1 MTRVL
6 LRSAKDPFTPVSPEL
21 SLALYTRG
29 IFGRNVG
36 NLVFTEAVHKLIS
49 VPGTEVV
56 SNSFLSERPG
66 VDQAY
71 VDRVNEQFDLFV
83 VPLAN
88 AFRLSF
94 LENLKRLTW
103 VIEKLRIPVV
113 VIGVGVHGGVGS
125 LDNPF
130 PPPTDEL
137 RVAVRRFVRAVL
149 DKSATIGVRGEF
161 TAAYLAELGFG
172 DDVVD
177 VVGCPS
183 LFRYG
188 PDLQVNK
195 RVAALTRESR
205 FTINISPYVRLMD
218 EVGTRHAK
226 RYPNMVYLPQGEE
239 VLELLLWGTHPEKV
253 RSKLPHHTG
262 HQLYREDRIRFFVDT
277 WTWMRYLAE
286 QEFSFGTR
294 IHGNIVAL
302 SAGTPAYVLAHDSRT
317 LELARYHDIPH
328 SLVPDLTPEIDAA
341 DLYAQADYTAF
352 NAGHAQRWDRFASF
366 LERNGIEHVFQPGKA
381 DPGYDERLDAVG
393 LPPAVTTLM
402 TTDPEARKRITAR
415 VAELYSLGGLP
426 ALRKAHKPQHPF
438 PHTAATSEGKVP
450 AARRPLPAAVRRLP
464 VPVRSALRHSR
475 ALANRLRRQP

>member
-21 SLALYTRG
+21 SLALYKHG

-49 VPGTEVV
+49 VPGNEIV

-71 VDRVNEQFDLFV
+71 VDRINEQFDLFV

-88 AFRLSF
+88 AFRMSF

-103 VIEKLRIPVV
+103 VIERLRIPVV
-113 VIGVGVHGGVGS
+113 VVGVGVAGGPRS
-125 LDNPF
+125 LADPF

-149 DKSATIGVRGEF
+149 ERSATIGVRGEF
-161 TAAYLAELGFG
+161 TRNYLAELGFG

-183 LFRYG
+183 LFRDG
-188 PDLQVNK
+188 PDLQITK
-195 RVAALTRESR
+195 RVAGITRESR
-205 FTINISPYVRLMD
+205 FTINISPYVYLMD
-218 EVGTRHAK
+218 KIGTRHAE
-226 RYPNMVYLPQGEE
+226 RYPNMVYVPQGDE
-239 VLELLLWGTHPEKV
+239 VLELLLWGSHPEKV
-253 RSKLPHHTG
+253 RAGLPHHRG
-262 HQLYREDRIRFFVDT
+262 HQLYREDRIRFFVDG

-294 IHGNIVAL
+294 IHGNIAAL
-302 SAGTPAYVLAHDSRT
+302 AAGTPAFVLAHDSRT

-328 SLVPDLTPEIDAA
+328 RLLPDVSPDVDAA
-341 DLYAQADYTAF
+341 ELYAEADYTAF
-352 NAGHAQRWDRFASF
+352 NAGQAERWDRFASF
-366 LERNGIEHVFQPGKA
+366 LERNGIEHIFQPGKA
-381 DPGYDERLDAVG
+381 NPGYDARLDAAG

-402 TTDPEARKRITAR
+402 TSDPEARERISAR
-415 VAELYSLGGLP
+415 MAELYSLGGVR
-426 ALRKAHKPQHPF
+426 ALRKKHKPEFPF
-438 PHTAATSEGKVP
+438 PHTTAPREGLAAGERPPVP
-450 AARRPLPAAVRRLP
+450 SAVRRLP
-464 VPVRSALRHSR
+464 VPVQSALRRSR
-475 ALANRLRRQP
+475 ALARRLSRQP

>member
-21 SLALYTRG
+21 SLALYKQG

-36 NLVFTEAVHKLIS
+36 NLVFTESVHKLIS

-71 VDRVNEQFDLFV
+71 VDRINEQFDMFV

-88 AFRLSF
+88 AFRLRF
-94 LENLKRLTW
+94 LDNLERLTW
-103 VIEKLRIPVV
+103 VIERLRIPVV
-113 VIGVGVHGGVGS
+113 VIGVGVAGGTGS

-137 RVAVRRFVRAVL
+137 RAAVGRFVRAVL
-149 DKSATIGVRGEF
+149 EKSATIGVRGEF
-161 TAAYLAELGFG
+161 SRAYLAELGFG

-183 LFRYG
+183 LFRDG
-188 PDLQVNK
+188 PDLQVAK
-195 RVAALTRESR
+195 RVAELTPESR
-205 FTINISPYVRLMD
+205 FTVNISPYVRLMD

-226 RYPNMVYLPQGEE
+226 RYPNMVYVPQGDE
-239 VLELLLWGTHPEKV
+239 VLELLLWGTHPHNV
-253 RSKLPHHTG
+253 RPGLPHHTG

-286 QEFSFGTR
+286 RDFSFGTR

-302 SAGTPAYVLAHDSRT
+302 AAGTPAYVLAHDSRT
-317 LELARYHDIPH
+317 LELAQYHDIPH
-328 SLVPDLTPEIDAA
+328 SLVPDLSPEVDAA

-352 NAGHAQRWDRFASF
+352 NAGQAQRWDRFAGF

-381 DPGYDERLDAVG
+381 NPDYDRRLDAVG

-402 TTDPEARKRITAR
+402 TTDPEARERITAR
-415 VAELYSLGGLP
+415 LAELYSLGGLR
-426 ALRKAHKPQHPF
+426 ALRRAHKPHIPF
-438 PHTAATSEGKVP
+438 PHTAAPTGVGATGE
-450 AARRPLPAAVRRLP
+450 RRHLPA
-464 VPVRSALRHSR
+464 PVRSALRHSR
-475 ALANRLRRQP
+475 ALTRRLRRQP

>member
-21 SLALYTRG
+21 SLALYKHG

-71 VDRVNEQFDLFV
+71 VNRVNEEYDLFV

-94 LENLKRLTW
+94 LDNLKRLTW
-103 VIEKLRIPVV
+103 VIERLRIPVV
-113 VIGVGVHGGVGS
+113 VIGVGVAGGAGS

-137 RVAVRRFVRAVL
+137 RVAVRRFVSAVL
-149 DKSATIGVRGEF
+149 DKSASIGVRGEF
-161 TAAYLAELGFG
+161 TRAYLAELGFG

-177 VVGCPS
+177 AVGCPS
-183 LFRYG
+183 LFRDG
-188 PDLQVNK
+188 PNLQVTK
-195 RVAALTRESR
+195 RVAEITSESR
-205 FTINISPYVRLMD
+205 FTINISPYVKLMD
-218 EVGTRHAK
+218 RVATRHAK
-226 RYPNMVYLPQGEE
+226 RYPNMVYVPQGDE
-239 VLELLLWGTHPEKV
+239 VLELLLWGTHPDNV
-253 RSKLPHHTG
+253 RRGLPHHTG

-277 WTWMRYLAE
+277 STWMRYLAE

-302 SAGTPAYVLAHDSRT
+302 SAGTPAHVLAHDSRT
-317 LELARYHDIPH
+317 LELAGYHEIPH
-328 SLVPDLTPEIDAA
+328 SLVPDVSPTVDAA
-341 DLYAQADYTAF
+341 ELYAQADYTAF
-352 NAGHAQRWDRFASF
+352 NAGQAPRWDRFARF

-381 DPGYDERLDAVG
+381 DPGYDARLAAAG

-402 TTDPEARKRITAR
+402 TTDPEAREQIKSR
-415 VAELYSLGGLP
+415 VAELYSLGGVRV
-426 ALRKAHKPQHPF
+426 LREAHKPQIPF
-438 PHTAATSEGKVP
+438 PHSVALYEGMAP
-450 AARRPLPAAVRRLP
+450 GERPPGRRVVQHLP
-464 VPVRSALRHSR
+464 VPVRSALRQSR
-475 ALANRLRRQP
+475 ALAHRLRRRA

>member
-21 SLALYTRG
+21 SLALYKNG

-49 VPGTEVV
+49 VPNYEVV

-71 VDRVNEQFDLFV
+71 VDRINEQFDLFV

-94 LENLKRLTW
+94 LANLKRLTW
-103 VIEKLRIPVV
+103 VIEQLRIPVV
-113 VIGVGVHGGVGS
+113 VVGVGVSGGSGS

-161 TAAYLAELGFG
+161 TRAYLAELGFG

-183 LFRYG
+183 LFRDG
-188 PDLQVNK
+188 PNLQITK
-195 RVAALTRESR
+195 RVPALMRESR
-205 FTINISPYVRLMD
+205 FTINISPYVPLMD
-218 EVGTRHAK
+218 EVGTRHAE
-226 RYPNMVYLPQGEE
+226 RYPNMVYVPQDDKD
-239 VLELLLWGTHPEKV
+239 LELLLWGTNPEKV
-253 RSKLPHHTG
+253 RLKLPHHTG
-262 HQLYREDRIRFFVDT
+262 HQLYREDRIRFFVDAST
-277 WTWMRYLAE
+277 WRRYLAE
-286 QEFSFGTR
+286 REFSFGTR
-294 IHGNIVAL
+294 IHGNIAAL
-302 SAGTPAYVLAHDSRT
+302 AAGTPAYVLAHDSRT

-328 SLVPDLTPEIDAA
+328 SLVPDLTPEVDAA
-341 DLYAQADYTAF
+341 DLYAEADYTAF
-352 NAGHAQRWDRFASF
+352 NAGQAQRWDHFASF
-366 LERNGIEHVFQPGKA
+366 LERNGIEHIFQPGKA
-381 DPGYDERLDAVG
+381 NPGYDARLDAAG
-393 LPPAVTTLM
+393 LPPPVTTLM
-402 TTDPEARKRITAR
+402 TTDPEDRERITAR
-415 VAELYSLGGLP
+415 IAELYSLGGFR
-426 ALRKAHKPQHPF
+426 ALRKAHKPQFPF
-438 PHTAATSEGKVP
+438 PHTSAQRERLVGGEKTS
-450 AARRPLPAAVRRLP
+450 AVRRLP
-464 VPVRSALRHSR
+464 VPVQSALRRSR
-475 ALANRLRRQP
+475 AIAKRIRRQP